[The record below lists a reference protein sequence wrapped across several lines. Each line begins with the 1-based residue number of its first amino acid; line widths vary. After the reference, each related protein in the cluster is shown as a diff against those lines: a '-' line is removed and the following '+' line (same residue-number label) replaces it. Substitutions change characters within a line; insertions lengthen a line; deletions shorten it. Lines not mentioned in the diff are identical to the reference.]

1 MPIDCLV
8 NHDDRVRTEDE
19 MEYGDHLLYV
29 GPKILGRKRQL
40 FHEEENW
47 SCIKHSEISAR
58 IGRGKKSN
66 LKTIGD
72 NIMQLYSN
80 EWRLKMWIINVSLK
94 EKKHTKN
101 SYYLIELIKHNKNI
115 PWDK

>member
-40 FHEEENW
+40 FHEEEN
-47 SCIKHSEISAR
+47 
-58 IGRGKKSN
+58 
-66 LKTIGD
+66 
-72 NIMQLYSN
+72 
-80 EWRLKMWIINVSLK
+80 
-94 EKKHTKN
+94 
-101 SYYLIELIKHNKNI
+101 
-115 PWDK
+115 